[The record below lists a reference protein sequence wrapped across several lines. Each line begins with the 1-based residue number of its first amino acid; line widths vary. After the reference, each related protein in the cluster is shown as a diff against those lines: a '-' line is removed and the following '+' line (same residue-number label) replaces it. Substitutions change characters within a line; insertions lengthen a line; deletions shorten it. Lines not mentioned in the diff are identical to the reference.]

1 MELSGMTATSS
12 TKLIPA
18 EPSGDETALAPALT
32 AGAAM
37 GGESANE
44 YVSDMSKIQLSVPLD
59 TADLTYISGIPW
71 VLQTATPKSRG
82 HATASTPLRG
92 GVGDNPSPRGG
103 G

>member
-59 TADLTYISGIPW
+59 TADLTYKVS
-71 VLQTATPKSRG
+71 QENTAVVTYT
-82 HATASTPLRG
+82 TAPVSHGTRLM
-92 GVGDNPSPRGG
+92 
-103 G
+103 